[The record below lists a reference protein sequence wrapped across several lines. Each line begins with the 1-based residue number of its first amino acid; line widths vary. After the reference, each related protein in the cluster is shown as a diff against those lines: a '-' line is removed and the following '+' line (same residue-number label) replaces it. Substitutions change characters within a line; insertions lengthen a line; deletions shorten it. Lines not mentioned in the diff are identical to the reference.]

1 MLRAPNLG
9 APMTG
14 RLSMAGNLHQR
25 SDDWRE
31 KTVQLAFELERAHA
45 TMEDLGAALEKGDDV
60 SARHIA
66 KSAHQAV
73 GSVGHAVKTLRSEL
87 TPEHLDRPDAVG
99 PALAIGVSG
108 VATIALDVMV
118 SAMVALAA
126 TDDGDE
132 ADFLIGACLDAENAY
147 EVSAAVVAAAPTR
160 DDPEIL
166 DLRRAYETEGSVA
179 LRTKVIKARPRVGEI
194 TRRVTG
200 EAQAS

>member
-1 MLRAPNLG
+1 
-9 APMTG
+9 
-14 RLSMAGNLHQR
+14 MAGNLHQR
-25 SDDWRE
+25 SYDWRE

-45 TMEDLGAALEKGDDV
+45 TMEDLGAALEVGDDV

-73 GSVGHAVKTLRSEL
+73 GSVGHAVKTLRSEM
-87 TPEHLDRPDAVG
+87 TPEQLERPDAVG
-99 PALAIGVSG
+99 PALAIGGSG

-126 TDDGDE
+126 TEDGDE
-132 ADFLIGACLDAENAY
+132 ADFLIGACLDAESAY
-147 EVSAAVVAAAPTR
+147 EVSAAVVAAAPKR
-160 DDPEIL
+160 DAPEIL

-179 LRTKVIKARPRVGEI
+179 LRTRVIKARPRVREI